1 MKKLL
6 LIIIIIIPFSGYSQ
20 NSDLGNWLLYFG
32 NMKIKSNWNWH
43 NEVQYRSYNVINDL
57 EQLLIRTGI
66 GYNLTE
72 NNNNV
77 LLGYGYI
84 LSQNYVDGSD
94 DKENV
99 HEHRIFQQFI
109 TRQNIGIVAIQ
120 HRYRFEQRFIESD
133 FTLRFRYFLSLNI
146 PLNNKEIIDNTV
158 YLSAYNEIFLNTTDP
173 IFDRDRLYGG
183 VGYRFSKTVRL
194 EIGYMNQ
201 FLPTT
206 NRDQINIISFINF

>member
-6 LIIIIIIPFSGYSQ
+6 LIFIISIPFSGYSQ

-66 GYNLTE
+66 GYNLTG

-94 DKENV
+94 NKETV
-99 HEHRIFQQFI
+99 HENRIFEQFI
-109 TRQNIGIVAIQ
+109 TRQNIKIVAIQ
-120 HRYRFEQRFIESD
+120 HRFRFEQRFIESD
-133 FTLRFRYFLSLNI
+133 FTMRFRYFLSLNI

-158 YLSAYNEIFLNTTDP
+158 YLSAYNEIFLNTTNT